1 MTVWSWELVVA
12 DGRWEAFLVADTV
25 DKGLVILQ
33 AEWLYFLVSK
43 CWL

>member
-1 MTVWSWELVVA
+1 MELGVSG
-12 DGRWEAFLVADTV
+12 GRWEAFLVADTV
-25 DKGLVILQ
+25 DKELVILQ

>member
-1 MTVWSWELVVA
+1 MELGVGG
-12 DGRWEAFLVADTV
+12 GRWEAFLVADTV
-25 DKGLVILQ
+25 DKELVILQ